1 MSIPSDVL
9 QKWAKPGKN
18 EMSKQ
23 TYAAL
28 RELLLE
34 KLNNPQ
40 PNIYL
45 QGSYRNSTNVKDN
58 SDIDIVVEYDSNI
71 DVTCLK
77 DYICGRIDNAHNFH
91 FTTGSKTVKYKGLR
105 NQYVPADIV
114 PCVSVR
120 GKTGCVALYD
130 SSKRTMIHNYP
141 KIHIQNGEDKSGRTD
156 GNSKKAVRMMKN
168 ARNHLED
175 RGIKVNVSSFVIEC
189 MLYNV
194 PDGMFSGNESQI
206 LYNVLDWFN
215 KNRGSIQNMY
225 TQDGKFYLFPGS
237 GSVSDAKQFI
247 DDVIDLWNNWEKYQI

>member
-1 MSIPSDVL
+1 MPIPYDAL

-34 KLNNPQ
+34 RLDGQ

-71 DVTCLK
+71 DVTRLK
-77 DYICGRIDNAHNFH
+77 DYIYGRIDNARNFH
-91 FTTGSKTVKYKGLR
+91 FTTGAKTVKYKGLR

-130 SSKRTMIHNYP
+130 SSKKTIIHNYP
-141 KIHIQNGEDKSGRTD
+141 MIHIQNGEDKSGRTD
-156 GNSKKAVRMMKN
+156 GNSKKVVRIMKN
-168 ARNHLED
+168 ARNYLED
-175 RGIKVNVSSFVIEC
+175 DGIKVKVSSFVIEC

-194 PDGMFSGNESQI
+194 PDETFSGNESDI
-206 LYNVLDWFN
+206 LYNVLDWFA
-215 KNRGSIQNMY
+215 KNRNSIQYMH
-225 TQDGKFYLFPGS
+225 TQDGKFSLFPGP
-237 GSVSDAKQFI
+237 GVSVSDATQFI
-247 DDVIDLWNNWEKYQI
+247 DEVINLWNNWGK